1 MSSFLE
7 ISYWSRILGI
17 EVEKEVMKIIW

>member
-7 ISYWSRILGI
+7 ISYWSRILGVG
-17 EVEKEVMKIIW
+17 VEKEVMKRIW